1 MIVKKKVIATALLND
16 FFFNFFSISEN
27 CFLSYFLAVN
37 INKNLYTGNIKKKK
51 SNILKKYLS

>member
-1 MIVKKKVIATALLND
+1 MTVKKKVIAIALLND

-27 CFLSYFLAVN
+27 FFLLYFLAVS

-51 SNILKKYLS
+51 SNILRKYLS